1 MNLAQFR
8 QANLDGLSAAVA
20 YWDTLAGQ
28 MQGVEL
34 RLGTE
39 LSGPIKSGTWLGLS
53 ATFAGLRIDT
63 VHKQLENAT
72 LESRAVASVLSD
84 VNGDLRKLREELRS
98 IEAEA
103 AAKKLVIAADG
114 SVNWPPMQ
122 VAPGQ
127 EVSKEAGDRYT
138 AEQRSHAE
146 EIGRRI
152 TDLLRRAGDAD
163 ERGAAALRATR
174 GKDASTFD
182 SPDALGGG
190 AEADAKRASDLFTR
204 LSSLDAGDLDLLR
217 NIMQA
222 NSGNPNFAEALTR
235 SMKPTGLY
243 DATGLIAQMNARIA
257 AGDRN
262 DPRLADLKQLQTDL
276 GNSLAAASPRLAK
289 DPAWMASMTE
299 AGRRFVRVGDGDAYP
314 GRATVY
320 GYQLLGTLLSHGTYD
335 TGFLRQTADE
345 VIAFEKAA
353 GKPSIWSTTLIPP
366 PRFGLDLSRPGSG
379 YDPVTGVLTAMSWN
393 PEAAKGFF
401 GDGGPARL
409 DYLFKGR
416 DPIPDHVGGGGE
428 PTSFDAL
435 GNALQAATTGR
446 IPTGGVGLPDSPM
459 LPHDDVMRRIA
470 KDSVAYLG
478 SHASLGGA
486 VPGSMSDSV
495 ANILSEYVED
505 THRSLA
511 QNEGG
516 NAFFDV
522 GDLVRVIKGTAENP
536 EAFRSIYDQ
545 ELAYT
550 GATLSVTPAGDPL
563 RIENE
568 IKSGSEA
575 LGALDEIRAQVIK
588 DQGGDQDSAKNWES
602 KYWYHG
608 VGGGSNALAGYV
620 LPPQFAFL
628 GDVAQRS
635 VNLFT
640 DGWYGDQSAQIAE
653 RTALDV
659 EALRRENKDRLDAAL
674 RSWATNNPQSG
685 TPYFREQLEN
695 WIHNSHDSYVTGS
708 ATAKSNLGQ

>member
-163 ERGAAALRATR
+163 ERGAVALRATR

-470 KDSVAYLG
+470 QESVTYLG
-478 SHASLGGA
+478 GHSKLGGA

-495 ANILSEYVED
+495 ANILSEYVEE

-511 QNEGG
+511 RQDGTQP
-516 NAFFDV
+516 FFDT
-522 GDLVRVIKGTAENP
+522 GDLVRAIKGTAQDP
-536 EAFRSIYDQ
+536 AAFRSLYNH
-545 ELAYT
+545 ELEYT
-550 GATLSVTPAGDPL
+550 AATVSAVPPGDHQ
-563 RIENE
+563 RIRNE
-568 IKSGSEA
+568 IVDGSEA
-575 LGALDEIRAQVIK
+575 LGAMDEIRAQEIK
-588 DQGGDQDSAKNWES
+588 DRAGDQDSAKNWES

-608 VGGGSNALAGYV
+608 VGGGVNALAGV
-620 LPPQFAFL
+620 ALPPQYAFL
-628 GDVAQRS
+628 GDLGQRGVS
-635 VNLFT
+635 LFT
-640 DGWYGDQSAQIAE
+640 DGWYADRSADIAE
-653 RTALDV
+653 KTALDV
-659 EALRRENKDRLDAAL
+659 EELRRDNADRLDRAL
-674 RSWATNNPQSG
+674 RSWGSNSPERDAPGFGETLRG
-685 TPYFREQLEN
+685 
-695 WIHNSHDSYVTGS
+695 WINDSQGGYGVGGKRAHDL
-708 ATAKSNLGQ
+708 LGA

>member
-20 YWDTLAGQ
+20 YWDALAGR

-39 LSGPIKSGTWLGLS
+39 LSGPIKSGKWQGLS
-53 ATFAGLRIDT
+53 AKFAGLRIDT
-63 VHKQLENAT
+63 VHKQLTNAT

-84 VNGDLRKLREELRS
+84 VNGDLRKLREELQA

-103 AAKKLVIAADG
+103 AAKKLVIAPDG
-114 SVNWPPMQ
+114 AVSWPPMQ

-127 EVSKEAGDRYT
+127 PEVSKEAGDRYT

-152 TDLLRRAGDAD
+152 ADLLRRAGDAD

-174 GKDASTFD
+174 GKDATLFD

-190 AEADAKRASDLFTR
+190 AEADAKRAADLFTR
-204 LSSLDAGDLDLLR
+204 LSSLDSGDLDLLR

-257 AGDRN
+257 AGDKN
-262 DPRLADLKQLQTDL
+262 DPRLADLRQLQTDL
-276 GNSLAAASPRLAK
+276 GNSLAAASPRLVK

-299 AGRRFVRVGDGDAYP
+299 AGRKLVRVGDGDAYP

-320 GYQLLGTLLSHGTYD
+320 GYQLLGTLLGHGTYD
-335 TGFLRQTADE
+335 TAFLRQTADE

-416 DPIPDHVGGGGE
+416 SPISDHIGGGGE

-446 IPTGGVGLPDSPM
+446 IPTGAVGLPDSPIA
-459 LPHDDVMRRIA
+459 PHDDVMRRIA
-470 KDSVAYLG
+470 ADTVNYIGGRGGL
-478 SHASLGGA
+478 HGA
-486 VPGSMSDSV
+486 VPGSMSDSM
-495 ANILSEYVED
+495 ANMLAEYVDE
-505 THRSLA
+505 THLSLSGDRLH
-511 QNEGG
+511 NSLFG
-516 NAFFDV
+516 NTN
-522 GDLVRVIKGTAENP
+522 DLVRAMKGTSGNP
-536 EAFRSIYDQ
+536 EAFRLLYDQ
-545 ELAYT
+545 ELNY
-550 GATLSVTPAGDPL
+550 GATRIATAADPEAVKVEVNAGS
-563 RIENE
+563 R
-568 IKSGSEA
+568 A
-575 LGALDEIRAQVIK
+575 LGALDEIRAQVIM
-588 DQGGDQDSAKNWES
+588 DYGSDSDTAKSWDS
-602 KYWYHG
+602 KYLYHTY
-608 VGGGSNALAGYV
+608 GGGANAVAGV
-620 LPPQFAFL
+620 FLPPQLAFL
-628 GDVAQRS
+628 GDFAQRR
-635 VNLFT
+635 VNLIT
-640 DGWYGDQSAQIAE
+640 DHWYADRSSEIAE
-653 RTALDV
+653 QTSINL
-659 EALRRENKDRLDAAL
+659 EAMRKENADRLSAAL
-674 RSWATNNPQSG
+674 KAFAESSPERGAPDFDVKLQGLLGNS
-685 TPYFREQLEN
+685 QLYYGN
-695 WIHNSHDSYVTGS
+695 GSHMVQQVFD
-708 ATAKSNLGQ
+708 K